1 MFLPGSDVLSILD
14 AVFIVSPKMENLGS
28 LVPIRPLTTGPVCM
42 PTRTTVGSLLC
53 GMMTVLAQ
61 RRRACSHEETH
72 GAKCDVCDD
81 CDQ

>member
-42 PTRTTVGSLLC
+42 PTRTTVGVWSC
-53 GMMTVLAQ
+53 GMTTVLAQ
-61 RRRACSHEETH
+61 RSRACRKRKTDHMVRT
-72 GAKCDVCDD
+72 
-81 CDQ
+81 